1 MQDYRTRTA
10 SVADRIQRP
19 EILVAY
25 MLKTMKLGSDFM
37 SMGGITS
44 RSGGPTHGYETLEGA
59 CQVSYAST
67 SWKISELGGGLQT
80 TQTPGGNTDLSVGC
94 GLSGR

>member
-1 MQDYRTRTA
+1 MQDDRTRTA

-44 RSGGPTHGYETLEGA
+44 RSGGPTH
-59 CQVSYAST
+59 
-67 SWKISELGGGLQT
+67 
-80 TQTPGGNTDLSVGC
+80 
-94 GLSGR
+94 